1 MRTYVERTLVA
12 PVSPVAAWDHLAR
25 VTDWPSWAPHI
36 RRIEIDPPGAL
47 GPASRGAIHLRAA
60 PTTTFRMVSFD
71 PPHAWAWEGPL
82 LTLTIHYDHRF
93 EALPDGTT
101 RISFVVSAGVPG
113 SSILGPIFAKAYT
126 RSLDRAN
133 PQPRPPA
140 RVASLRL
147 HGEANERLTRNSRK
161 DDRPRG
167 RTVDKL
173 TSNGRHGRGSK

>member
-12 PVSPVAAWDHLAR
+12 PVSPVVAWDHLAR

-101 RISFVVSAGVPG
+101 RISFVVSAGGPG
-113 SSILGPIFAKAYT
+113 SSILGPIFAKAYA
-126 RSLDRAN
+126 RSLDRAIPN
-133 PQPRPPA
+133 LARQLALQASGSMAKPMNGSPA
-140 RVASLRL
+140 TV
-147 HGEANERLTRNSRK
+147 ERMIGPADGPS
-161 DDRPRG
+161 
-167 RTVDKL
+167 
-173 TSNGRHGRGSK
+173 TS